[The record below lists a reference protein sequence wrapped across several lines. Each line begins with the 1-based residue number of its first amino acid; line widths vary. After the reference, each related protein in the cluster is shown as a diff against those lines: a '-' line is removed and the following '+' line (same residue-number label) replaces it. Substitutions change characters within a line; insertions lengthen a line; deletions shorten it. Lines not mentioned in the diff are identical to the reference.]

1 VSLYYKM
8 IQQPFLFQEFMHY
21 CKFVLMEEMPL
32 YYRLGEDN
40 LILLVERFYDLVFED
55 KQISHLFKNDKN
67 EIKEKQRV
75 FLTQF
80 LGGPG
85 LYSQQYGHPQ
95 MRARH
100 MPHTITETDAI
111 AWLSC
116 MSLAIESLPIE
127 EKLKDE
133 LFARFP
139 PTALFMV
146 NS

>member
-1 VSLYYKM
+1 
-8 IQQPFLFQEFMHY
+8 
-21 CKFVLMEEMPL
+21 MEEMPL

-100 MPHTITETDAI
+100 MPHTITETDAM